1 MISRTLALTLGGGLL
16 LIPVLTPTTAVALP
30 GKCAGV
36 LGVAHR
42 GDRTVHTEN
51 TVPAF
56 FDASDRGADA
66 VETDVRITADGLFM
80 LMHDPTIDRT
90 TVGTGYISE
99 LPSTYVRS
107 VTTNDGGRVP
117 FLRGALSAFRQRTGR
132 MFIEMKRDD
141 PHWTLVK
148 AAEFVSVIRET
159 AMNTRVTVTGGRRV
173 LSLINEVA
181 PRIRTAWKDPGFVT
195 PEHVSPHADGATVG
209 YGRATTADQVTAMNE
224 AGLQVYMTNGDK
236 DTVRWTA
243 ALDRGYDGIYTNEI
257 SRLVAWCRAA

>member
-1 MISRTLALTLGGGLL
+1 MISRTIALTLGGGLL
-16 LIPVLTPTTAVALP
+16 LGSVLTPTTAVALP

-36 LGVAHR
+36 MGVAHR

-80 LMHDPTIDRT
+80 LMHDATIDRT
-90 TVGTGYISE
+90 TIGTGLIAE
-99 LPSTYVRS
+99 LPSTYVKS
-107 VTTNDGGRVP
+107 MATNDGGRVP
-117 FLRGALSAFRQRTGR
+117 FLRGALSSFRKRTGR

-141 PHWTLVK
+141 PHWTLIK
-148 AAEFVSVIRET
+148 AAEFVSVIRDT

-173 LSLINEVA
+173 LSLINQVA

-195 PEHVSPHADGATVG
+195 PEHVARHADGATVG
-209 YGRATTADQVTAMNE
+209 YGRATTAAQVTAMQE

-243 ALDRGYDGIYTNEI
+243 ALQRGYDGIYTNEI